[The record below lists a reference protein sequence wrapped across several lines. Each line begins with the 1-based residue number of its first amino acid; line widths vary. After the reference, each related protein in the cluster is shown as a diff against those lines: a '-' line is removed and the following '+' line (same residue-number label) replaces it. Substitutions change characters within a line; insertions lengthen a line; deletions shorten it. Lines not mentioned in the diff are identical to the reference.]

1 MFSVSNYAQG
11 FGGIIGSYLAAV
23 FTSHNSPK
31 YIFVITAI
39 LSFIVAIQSIGIE
52 EEQESDLQE
61 SEDII
66 YTSNR
71 NSIN

>member
-11 FGGIIGSYLAAV
+11 IGGIIGSYLAAV

-39 LSFIVAIQSIGIE
+39 LSFVVAI
-52 EEQESDLQE
+52 
-61 SEDII
+61 
-66 YTSNR
+66 
-71 NSIN
+71 